1 MSIEKRNFTPSAQNP
16 QWYKLSLILPSIYNN
31 SMSVIE
37 AFQPMLDCIN
47 DVNQN
52 FNELVDWTNT
62 RDDEL
67 VDYLNQQ
74 LEDFTNAN
82 NEFYQKIDNLVQQFM
97 EDVTADIEAFKT
109 EIKQIVEDYKNY
121 LDQKYQE
128 FTENMTA
135 EFNALKQAFD
145 ELKAKVEKFMTD
157 MTAAFEAFKQEIMA
171 LIKGIQDDVADW
183 KEEWEQ
189 YKLQIKA
196 YVDGLF
202 DGLEQ
207 FIKDNLETIVKKLLK
222 EVFGETAGICLGYD
236 ADSNTINLLYDE
248 HFARDDQNRL
258 TLVAGAGGGGDS
270 IEAGQG
276 IGLQDNPENHKKTV
290 SVRLAAGGNLG
301 FDDDGGLKYT
311 GDTGG
316 SGDTVVAGQAIEITG
331 EENVKTINAKIATK
345 DTVGVVK
352 TGDPLVTGI
361 TIAADG
367 TISKYKWSA
376 VDVTDDQEIF
386 DSNMEN
392 ANPWTVDCKYNP
404 KDLQATLFIKLS
416 AQTLQEL
423 GLPTNVQITEW
434 AANPSL
440 DYETVPVVS
449 SVSTNDLIGQANCK
463 VTLSSNTSGHRV
475 RNGSGNLVFT
485 WTGKENVI
493 KVPFTVVHANM
504 ELDETNP
511 IKIDGQAIGSFGNYT
526 FTTLT
531 DKNIVFVMKD
541 GTEVSNI
548 GKLSYIQLTGKNID
562 IVSENNS
569 CSLQNRES
577 PLLQQKNI
585 VDGIVELKM
594 NPAVFGMSNNDAL
607 QTILSFYIKYNSAIW
622 DTFKVVSQQEDYNMD
637 NYTSNLSLTLEFP
650 NYHGANFVITSD
662 NPSLIGIGGYLVAS
676 KNVGA
681 NSAVSIFA
689 ARYGTAQV
697 SITTSYVTTFIK
709 TLDFTVT
716 ETNNQPHFA
725 VTTNSTLVGDT
736 GLDIANPKLDNSSY
750 QFSKAQGMITFWVNS
765 QPNNNLFAYIQR
777 FNPFIIETGT
787 GKKIGECSIG
797 DAGNYAVTNKV
808 LIFDFGTLDTGTEI
822 FAKFN
827 GNEQIGAYRVKI
839 GQVVD

>member
-135 EFNALKQAFD
+135 EFNALKQAFE

-157 MTAAFEAFKQEIMA
+157 MTAAFEAFKQEIMN
-171 LIKGIQDDVADW
+171 LIKGIQDEVADW
-183 KEEWEQ
+183 QEEWEQ

-207 FIKDNLETIVKKLLK
+207 FIKDNLETIVKRLLK

-248 HFARDDQNRL
+248 HFARDEQNRL
-258 TLVAGAGGGGDS
+258 TLVSGAGGGDS

-276 IGLQDNPENHKKTV
+276 IALQDNPETKKKTV
-290 SVRLAAGGNLG
+290 SVRLAAGGSLG
-301 FDDDGGLKYT
+301 FDETGAIKYT
-311 GDTGG
+311 GGTGG

-331 EENVKTINAKIATK
+331 EESVKTINAKIATK

-404 KDLQATLFIKLS
+404 EDLQATLYIKLS
-416 AQTLQEL
+416 AQTLEEL

-434 AANPSL
+434 TADPSL
-440 DYETVPVVS
+440 DYETIPVVS

-463 VTLSSNTSGHRV
+463 VILSANISGHRV
-475 RNGSGNLVFT
+475 RNGTGNLVFT

-511 IKIDGQAIGSFGNYT
+511 IKIDGQPIGSFGNYT

-548 GKLSYIQLTGKNID
+548 GKLCYPAVTSSQID
-562 IVSENNS
+562 IVSENSS

-577 PLLQQKNI
+577 PVLQQKNI

-594 NPAVFGMSNNDAL
+594 NPAAFGMSNNDAL
-607 QTILSFYIKYNSAIW
+607 QTVLQFYVKYNSAIW
-622 DTFKVVSQQEDYNMD
+622 DSFKVVSQQENYTMD
-637 NYTSNLSLTLEFP
+637 NYTSNLTLTLEFP
-650 NYHGANFVITSD
+650 GYHGANFVITSD
-662 NPSLIGIGGYLVAS
+662 NPSLIGIGGYLVGS

-681 NSAVSIFA
+681 NSNVTIFA
-689 ARYGTAQV
+689 ARFGTAQV
-697 SITTSYVTTFIK
+697 SITTSYVTSFIK
-709 TLDFTVT
+709 TVDFTVT

-750 QFSKAQGMITFWVNS
+750 QFSKAQGLITFWVK
-765 QPNNNLFAYIQR
+765 QEPMNNLFAWIGGGKDFILKLQNGTMIR
-777 FNPFIIETGT
+777 QFGTQNPKDILNANT
-787 GKKIGECSIG
+787 S
-797 DAGNYAVTNKV
+797 
-808 LIFDFGTLDTGTEI
+808 FDFQNIDVGTTIIASYPGTTEV
-822 FAKFN
+822 
-827 GNEQIGAYRVKI
+827 GAYDIVI
-839 GQVVD
+839 GKVVD

>member
-109 EIKQIVEDYKNY
+109 EIKQVVEDYKNY

-135 EFNALKQAFD
+135 EFNALKQAFE
-145 ELKAKVEKFMTD
+145 ELKAKVDKFMTD
-157 MTAAFEAFKQEIMA
+157 MTAAFEAFKQEIMN
-171 LIKGIQDDVADW
+171 LIKGIQDEVADW
-183 KEEWEQ
+183 QEEWEQ

-207 FIKDNLETIVKKLLK
+207 FIKDNLVTIVKKLLK

-258 TLVAGAGGGGDS
+258 TLVSGAGGGDS

-276 IGLQDNPENHKKTV
+276 VSLTDNPETYKKTV
-290 SVRLAAGGNLG
+290 AVKLAAGGNLG
-301 FDDDGGLKYT
+301 FDDDGALKYT
-311 GDTGG
+311 GETGG
-316 SGDTVVAGQAIEITG
+316 GDTILPGQAIKITG

-404 KDLQATLFIKLS
+404 QDLQATLYIKLS

-423 GLPTNVQITEW
+423 GLPTNVQITDW
-434 AANPSL
+434 VANPSL

-449 SVSTNDLIGQANCK
+449 SVSTTGLIGQANCK

-485 WTGKENVI
+485 WTGKENVF

-511 IKIDGQAIGSFGNYT
+511 IKIDGQAISSFGSYT
-526 FTTLT
+526 FETLT

-548 GKLSYIQLTGKNID
+548 GKLSYVALSGQYID

-569 CSLQNRES
+569 CSIQNRES
-577 PLLQQKNI
+577 PVLQQKNI

-594 NPAVFGMSNNDAL
+594 NPAAFGMSNNDGL
-607 QTILSFYIKYNSAIW
+607 QTVLQFYIKYNSAIW
-622 DTFKVVSQQEDYNMD
+622 DTFKVVNQKENYTMD
-637 NYTSNLSLTLEFP
+637 NYSSNLSLTLEFP
-650 NYHGANFVITSD
+650 GYHGANFVITSD

-676 KNVGA
+676 KNMNV
-681 NSAVSIFA
+681 NQAVNIFA
-689 ARYGTAQV
+689 ARFGTTQV
-697 SITTSYVTTFIK
+697 SITTSYITTFTK
-709 TLDFTVT
+709 TIDFTVT

-750 QFSKAQGMITFWVNS
+750 QFSKAQGLITFWVKNE
-765 QPNNNLFAYIQR
+765 PFNTLFVWIGGGKD
-777 FNPFIIETGT
+777 FILKLQTGT
-787 GKKIGECSIG
+787 IIRQFGSQNPKDFLNTETS
-797 DAGNYAVTNKV
+797 
-808 LIFDFGTLDTGTEI
+808 FDFQNVDVGTTVIASYPGTTEV
-822 FAKFN
+822 
-827 GNEQIGAYRVKI
+827 GAYSVVI
-839 GQVVD
+839 GKVVN

>member
-1 MSIEKRNFTPSAQNP
+1 MSIEKRNFTPSTQNP

-97 EDVTADIEAFKT
+97 EDVNADIEAFKT

-128 FTENMTA
+128 FTEHMTT
-135 EFNALKQAFD
+135 EFNALKQAFE

-207 FIKDNLETIVKKLLK
+207 FIKDNLETIVKRLLK

-248 HFARDDQNRL
+248 HFARDEQNRL
-258 TLVAGAGGGGDS
+258 TLVSGGGGGGDS

-276 IGLQDNPENHKKTV
+276 IGLQDNPETHKKTV
-290 SVRLAAGGNLG
+290 SVRLAAGGSLG
-301 FDDDGGLKYT
+301 FDESGAIKYT
-311 GDTGG
+311 GGSGG

-331 EENVKTINAKIATK
+331 EESIKTINAKIATK

-392 ANPWTVDCKYNP
+392 ANPWVVDCKYNP
-404 KDLQATLFIKLS
+404 VDLKANLYIKLS
-416 AQTLQEL
+416 AQTLEEL
-423 GLPTNVQITEW
+423 GIPNGVQITDW
-434 AANPSL
+434 AATPSF
-440 DYETVPVVS
+440 DYESIPVVS
-449 SVSTNDLIGQANCK
+449 SITTNELIGQANCK
-463 VTLSSNTSGHRV
+463 ITLSSNTSGHRV
-475 RNGSGNLVFT
+475 RNGTGTLVFT
-485 WTGKENVI
+485 WSGKENVI
-493 KVPFTVVHANM
+493 KVPFTVTHANM
-504 ELDETNP
+504 ELDDTNP
-511 IKIDGQAIGSFGNYT
+511 IKIDGQAIGSFGSYT
-526 FTTLT
+526 FETLT

-541 GTEVSNI
+541 GTEVTNI
-548 GKLSYIQLTGKNID
+548 GKLIYSTVGNYID

-569 CSLQNRES
+569 CSIQNRQS

-594 NPAVFGMSNNDAL
+594 NLATFGISNNDTL
-607 QTILSFYIKYNSAIW
+607 QTVLQFYVKYNSAIW
-622 DTFKVVSQQEDYNMD
+622 DTFKVVCQKEDYTID
-637 NYTSNLSLTLEFP
+637 NYSSNLTLTLEFP
-650 NYHGANFVITSD
+650 GYHGANFIITSD
-662 NPSLIGIGGYLVAS
+662 NPSLIGIGEYLVAS
-676 KNVGA
+676 KNVSA
-681 NSAVSIFA
+681 NSAVTIFA
-689 ARYGTAQV
+689 ARYGTTQV
-697 SITTSYVTTFIK
+697 SITTSYVTSFIK
-709 TLDFTVT
+709 TVDFTVT

-736 GLDIANPKLDNSSY
+736 GLDIANPKLDNTSY
-750 QFSKAQGMITFWVNS
+750 QFSKAQGLITFWVKS
-765 QPNNNLFAYIQR
+765 EPFVTTFAWIGGGKD
-777 FNPFIIETGT
+777 FILKLQTGT
-787 GKKIGECSIG
+787 VIRQFGSQNPKDILNGETS
-797 DAGNYAVTNKV
+797 
-808 LIFDFGTLDTGTEI
+808 FDFQSVDTGTTIIASYPGSTEV
-822 FAKFN
+822 
-827 GNEQIGAYRVKI
+827 GAYSIVI
-839 GQVVD
+839 GKVVD

>member
-82 NEFYQKIDNLVQQFM
+82 NEFYQKIDNLVQQFI

-109 EIKQIVEDYKNY
+109 EIKQVVEDYKNY

-135 EFNALKQAFD
+135 EFNALKQAFE
-145 ELKAKVEKFMTD
+145 ELKAKVDKFMTD
-157 MTAAFEAFKQEIMA
+157 MTAAFEAFKQEIMD

-189 YKLQIKA
+189 FKLQIKA

-207 FIKDNLETIVKKLLK
+207 FIKDNLETIVKRLLK

-248 HFARDDQNRL
+248 HFARDNQNRL
-258 TLVAGAGGGGDS
+258 TLVSGAGGGGDS

-276 IGLQDNPENHKKTV
+276 IGLQDNSENHKKTV
-290 SVRLAAGGNLG
+290 SVRLAPDSSLG
-301 FDDDGGLKYT
+301 FDDDGALKYT
-311 GDTGG
+311 GSTGG

-331 EENVKTINAKIATK
+331 EDSVKTINAKIATK

-352 TGDPLVTGI
+352 TGDPLVTGLDV
-361 TIAADG
+361 AADG
-367 TISKYKWSA
+367 TISIHKWTA
-376 VDVTDDQEIF
+376 IDTTADQEIF
-386 DSNMEN
+386 DSNMQDVMPN
-392 ANPWTVDCKYNP
+392 WNIDCKYNP
-404 KDLQATLFIKLS
+404 GDLQAKLYIKLS
-416 AQTLQEL
+416 ADTLQEL
-423 GLPTNVQITEW
+423 GLPTNVQIIDW
-434 AANPSL
+434 VADPSF
-440 DYETVPVVS
+440 DYETIPVVS
-449 SVSTNDLIGQANCK
+449 SVSTTGLIGQANC
-463 VTLSSNTSGHRV
+463 VITISSNVSGHRV
-475 RNGSGNLVFT
+475 RNGTGTLVFT

-493 KVPFTVVHANM
+493 RVPFTVTHANM

-511 IKIDGQAIGSFGNYT
+511 IKIDGQPIGSFGSYT
-526 FTTLT
+526 FETLT
-531 DKNIVFVMKD
+531 DKNIIFVMKD

-548 GKLSYIQLTGKNID
+548 GKLSYVQLAGQNFD

-594 NPAVFGMSNNDAL
+594 NPAVFGMSNNDSL
-607 QTILSFYIKYNSAIW
+607 QNVLQFYVNYNSAIW
-622 DTFKVVSQQEDYNMD
+622 DTFKIVNQQEDYTME
-637 NYTSNLSLTLEFP
+637 NYSSNLSLTFEFP
-650 NYHGANFVITSD
+650 GYHGDKFVITSD
-662 NPSLIGIGGYLVAS
+662 NPSLIGIGAYLVAS
-676 KNVGA
+676 KNMDV
-681 NSAVSIFA
+681 NQAVTIYA
-689 ARYGTAQV
+689 ARHGTTQV
-697 SITTSYVTTFIK
+697 SITTSYVTTFTK
-709 TLDFTVT
+709 TIDFTVT

-725 VTTNSTLVGDT
+725 VTTNSSLVGDT
-736 GLDIANPKLDNSSY
+736 GLDIANPKLNNSSY
-750 QFSKAQGMITFWVNS
+750 QFSKAQGLITFWVKNFPFNTTFVWIGGGKDFLLKLQNGTIIRQFGTQNS
-765 QPNNNLFAYIQR
+765 KDVLNSEVGFDFQSV
-777 FNPFIIETGT
+777 ETGT
-787 GKKIGECSIG
+787 TILASYP
-797 DAGNYAVTNKV
+797 GN
-808 LIFDFGTLDTGTEI
+808 TEV
-822 FAKFN
+822 
-827 GNEQIGAYRVKI
+827 GAYSVVI
-839 GQVVD
+839 GKVVD

>member
-128 FTENMTA
+128 FTEHMTA
-135 EFNALKQAFD
+135 EFNALKQAFE

-157 MTAAFEAFKQEIMA
+157 MTAAFEAFKQEIME

-276 IGLQDNPENHKKTV
+276 IGLTDNPENHKKTV
-290 SVRLAAGGNLG
+290 SVKLAAGGNLG

-311 GDTGG
+311 GGTGG
-316 SGDTVVAGQAIEITG
+316 DTIVPGQAIEITG
-331 EENVKTINAKIATK
+331 EENVKTVNAKIATK

-404 KDLQATLFIKLS
+404 EDLQATLYIKLS
-416 AQTLQEL
+416 TQTLEEL

-434 AANPSL
+434 AANPSF

-463 VTLSSNTSGHRV
+463 VTLSSNITGHRV

-493 KVPFTVVHANM
+493 KVPFTVTHANM

-541 GTEVSNI
+541 GTEVTNI
-548 GKLSYIQLTGKNID
+548 GKLCYVKLTGQNID

-569 CSLQNRES
+569 CSIQNRES

-594 NPAVFGMSNNDAL
+594 NPAVFGMSNNDSL
-607 QTILSFYIKYNSAIW
+607 QTVLQFYVKYNSAIW
-622 DTFKVVSQQEDYNMD
+622 DSFKVVSQQEDYNMD
-637 NYTSNLSLTLEFP
+637 NYTSNLTLTLEFP
-650 NYHGANFVITSD
+650 GYHGANFVITSD
-662 NPSLIGIGGYLVAS
+662 NPSLIGIGGYLVSS

-681 NSAVSIFA
+681 NSAVTIFA

-697 SITTSYVTTFIK
+697 SITTSYVTSFIK
-709 TLDFTVT
+709 NVDFTVT

-750 QFSKAQGMITFWVNS
+750 QFSKAQGIITFWIKS
-765 QPNNNLFAYIQR
+765 DPLNNLFADINRGSGFKIQASSGQVIAKCETND
-777 FNPFIIETGT
+777 FNVIVNDTKT
-787 GKKIGECSIG
+787 
-797 DAGNYAVTNKV
+797 Y
-808 LIFDFGTLDTGTEI
+808 DFSTLDVGTELYAE
-822 FAKFN
+822 FDGN
-827 GNEQIGAYRVKI
+827 GQVGAYRVKI

>member
-82 NEFYQKIDNLVQQFM
+82 NKFYQKIDNLVQQFM

-109 EIKQIVEDYKNY
+109 EIRQTVEDYKNY

-135 EFNALKQAFD
+135 EFNALKQAFE

-157 MTAAFEAFKQEIMA
+157 MTAAFEAFKQEIRA
-171 LIKGIQDDVADW
+171 LIKGIQDEVADW
-183 KEEWEQ
+183 QEEWEQ

-207 FIKDNLETIVKKLLK
+207 FIKDNLETIVKRLLK

-248 HFARDDQNRL
+248 HFARDEQNRL
-258 TLVAGAGGGGDS
+258 TLVSGGGGGGDS

-276 IGLQDNPENHKKTV
+276 IGLQDNTETHKKTV

-301 FDDDGGLKYT
+301 FDETGAIKYT
-311 GDTGG
+311 GGTGG

-386 DSNMEN
+386 DSNMKN
-392 ANPWTVDCKYNP
+392 ANPWTIDCKYNP
-404 KDLQATLFIKLS
+404 EDLQATLYIKLS

-434 AANPSL
+434 AANPSFY
-440 DYETVPVVS
+440 YETIPNVS

-463 VTLSSNTSGHRV
+463 VTLSAQNTRI
-475 RNGSGNLVFT
+475 RNGTGNLVFT

-504 ELDETNP
+504 ELDDTNP

-548 GKLSYIQLTGKNID
+548 GKLSYSAVTGAQLK
-562 IVSENNS
+562 IVSENDS
-569 CSLQNRES
+569 CSIQNPSS

-585 VDGIVELKM
+585 VDGIVELKL
-594 NPAVFGMSNNDAL
+594 NPAEFGISNNNAL
-607 QTILSFYIKYNSAIW
+607 QTVLSFYVKYNSAIW
-622 DTFKVVSQQEDYNMD
+622 DTFKVVSQKEDYTME

-650 NYHGANFVITSD
+650 GYHGAKFVITSD
-662 NPSLIGIGGYLVAS
+662 NPSLIGIGDYLVAS
-676 KNVGA
+676 KNVTA
-681 NSAVSIFA
+681 NSGVSIFA
-689 ARYGTAQV
+689 ARYGTTQV
-697 SITTSYVTTFIK
+697 SITTSYVTTFTK

-750 QFSKAQGMITFWVNS
+750 QFSKAQGLITFWVKSDPFNDK
-765 QPNNNLFAYIQR
+765 FAYVER
-777 FNPFIIETGT
+777 GVTF
-787 GKKIGECSIG
+787 KIKASSGQTIADFG
-797 DAGNYAVTNKV
+797 RNDPGRQIVYDTI
-808 LIFDFGTLDTGTEI
+808 IFDFSTLNVGTEL
-822 FAKFN
+822 FAEFS
-827 GNEQIGAYRVKI
+827 GNAQIGAYRVKI

>member
-97 EDVTADIEAFKT
+97 EDVNADIEAFKT

-128 FTENMTA
+128 FTEHMTG
-135 EFNALKQAFD
+135 EFNALKQSFE

-157 MTAAFEAFKQEIMA
+157 MTAAFEAFKQKIME
-171 LIKGIQDDVADW
+171 LIKGLQDEVANW
-183 KEEWEQ
+183 QEEWEQ

-258 TLVAGAGGGGDS
+258 TLVSGAGGGGDS

-276 IGLQDNPENHKKTV
+276 ISLTDNPENHKKIV
-290 SVRLAAGGNLG
+290 SVKLAAN
-301 FDDDGGLKYT
+301 GGLEFDESGALKST
-311 GDTGG
+311 GGG
-316 SGDTVVAGQAIEITG
+316 SGGGDTIVPGQAIEITG

-404 KDLQATLFIKLS
+404 EDLQATLYIKLS
-416 AQTLQEL
+416 AQTLTEL

-463 VTLSSNTSGHRV
+463 VTLSSNISGHRV

-493 KVPFTVVHANM
+493 KVPFTVTHANM

-511 IKIDGQAIGSFGNYT
+511 IKIDGQAIGSFGTYT

-548 GKLSYIQLTGKNID
+548 GKLCYSAVTATQID
-562 IVSENNS
+562 IVSENKS
-569 CSLQNRES
+569 CSIQNRES

-594 NPAVFGMSNNDAL
+594 KPAEFGMSNNDAL
-607 QTILSFYIKYNSAIW
+607 QTVLQFYVKYNSAIW

-650 NYHGANFVITSD
+650 GYHGDKFVITSD

-681 NSAVSIFA
+681 NTAVTIFA

-750 QFSKAQGMITFWVNS
+750 QFSKAQGVITFWIKS
-765 QPNNNLFAYIQR
+765 DPLNNLFAFINRGSGFKIQASSGQVIAR
-777 FNPFIIETGT
+777 CETNDFNVIVNDTKT
-787 GKKIGECSIG
+787 
-797 DAGNYAVTNKV
+797 Y
-808 LIFDFGTLDTGTEI
+808 DFSTLEVGTEI
-822 FAKFN
+822 FAEFD
-827 GNEQIGAYRVKI
+827 GNAQIGAYRVKI
-839 GQVVD
+839 GQVVN

>member
-62 RDDEL
+62 RDDDL

-97 EDVTADIEAFKT
+97 EDVNADIEAFKT

-128 FTENMTA
+128 FTEHMTA
-135 EFNALKQAFD
+135 EFNALKQAFE

-207 FIKDNLETIVKKLLK
+207 FIKDNLETIVKRLLK

-276 IGLQDNPENHKKTV
+276 IGLQDNPETQKKTV
-290 SVRLAAGGNLG
+290 SVKLAAGGNLG
-301 FDDDGGLKYT
+301 FDDVGGLKYT

-316 SGDTVVAGQAIEITG
+316 GVTIVPGQAIEITG

-404 KDLQATLFIKLS
+404 SDLHANLFIKLS
-416 AQTLQEL
+416 AQTLEEL
-423 GLPTNVQITEW
+423 GLPTNVQITDW

-449 SVSTNDLIGQANCK
+449 SVSTNGLIGQANCK
-463 VTLSSNTSGHRV
+463 VTLSSNISGHRV

-493 KVPFTVVHANM
+493 KVPFTVIHANM

-548 GKLSYIQLTGKNID
+548 GKLSYIQLTGQNID

-569 CSLQNRES
+569 CSLRNRES
-577 PLLQQKNI
+577 PVLQQKNI

-594 NPAVFGMSNNDAL
+594 NPAVFGMSINDSL
-607 QTILSFYIKYNSAIW
+607 QTVLQFYVKYNSAIW
-622 DTFKVVSQQEDYNMD
+622 DTFKVVSQKENYTMD
-637 NYTSNLSLTLEFP
+637 NYTSNLTLTLEFP
-650 NYHGANFVITSD
+650 GYHGDKFVITSD
-662 NPSLIGIGGYLVAS
+662 NPSLIGIGGYLVPS

-681 NSAVSIFA
+681 NTAVTIFA

-697 SITTSYVTTFIK
+697 SITTSYVTTFTK

-750 QFSKAQGMITFWVNS
+750 QFSKAQGLITFWVKS
-765 QPNNNLFAYIQR
+765 DPLNNLFAVINRGSSFKIQASSGQVIAR
-777 FNPFIIETGT
+777 CETNDFNVIVNDTKT
-787 GKKIGECSIG
+787 
-797 DAGNYAVTNKV
+797 Y
-808 LIFDFGTLDTGTEI
+808 DFSTLDVGTELY
-822 FAKFN
+822 AEFN
-827 GNEQIGAYRVKI
+827 GNTQVGAYRVKI

>member
-97 EDVTADIEAFKT
+97 EDVNADIEAFKT

-128 FTENMTA
+128 FTEHMTA
-135 EFNALKQAFD
+135 EFNALKQAFE
-145 ELKAKVEKFMTD
+145 ELKAKVEKFMTE

-248 HFARDDQNRL
+248 HFARDEQNRL

-270 IEAGQG
+270 IEAGKG
-276 IGLQDNPENHKKTV
+276 IDLADNPENHKKTI
-290 SVRLAAGGNLG
+290 SVKLAAGGNLG

-311 GDTGG
+311 GGTGV
-316 SGDTVVAGQAIEITG
+316 SGDTVVAGQAIEITA

-404 KDLQATLFIKLS
+404 RDLQATLYIKLS
-416 AQTLQEL
+416 AQTLTEL
-423 GLPTNVQITEW
+423 GLPTNVQITDW
-434 AANPSL
+434 VADPSL

-449 SVSTNDLIGQANCK
+449 SVSTIDLIGQANCK
-463 VTLSSNTSGHRV
+463 VTLSSNISGHRV
-475 RNGSGNLVFT
+475 RNGTGNLVFT

-511 IKIDGQAIGSFGNYT
+511 IKIDGQAIGSFGTYT

-548 GKLSYIQLTGKNID
+548 GKLTYIQLTGQNIH

-577 PLLQQKNI
+577 PMLQQKNI

-594 NPAVFGMSNNDAL
+594 NPAVFGMSNNDSL
-607 QTILSFYIKYNSAIW
+607 QTVLQFYVKYNSAIW
-622 DTFKVVSQQEDYNMD
+622 DTFKVVNQKENYNMD
-637 NYTSNLSLTLEFP
+637 NYTSNLTLTLEFP
-650 NYHGANFVITSD
+650 GYHGANFVITSD

-681 NSAVSIFA
+681 NSAVTIFA

-697 SITTSYVTTFIK
+697 SITTSYVTTFTK

-750 QFSKAQGMITFWVNS
+750 QFSKAQGVITFWVNS
-765 QPNNNLFAYIQR
+765 QPKNDLFAYIQR
-777 FNPFIIETGT
+777 IRPFIIETGT
-787 GKKIGECSIG
+787 GQQIGRCSTEG
-797 DAGNYAVTNKV
+797 NGNYPVDNKE
-808 LIFDFGTLDTGTEI
+808 LIFDFGTLDVGTEI
-822 FAKFN
+822 FAKFDGN
-827 GNEQIGAYRVKI
+827 GQIGAYRVKI

>member
-109 EIKQIVEDYKNY
+109 EIKQVVEDYKNY

-135 EFNALKQAFD
+135 EFNALKQAFE
-145 ELKAKVEKFMTD
+145 ELKAKVDKFMTD

-171 LIKGIQDDVADW
+171 LIKGIQDEVANW
-183 KEEWEQ
+183 QEEWEQ

-248 HFARDDQNRL
+248 HFARDEQNRL
-258 TLVAGAGGGGDS
+258 TLVSGVGGGDS

-276 IGLQDNPENHKKTV
+276 IGLQDNPETQKKTV
-290 SVRLAAGGNLG
+290 SVKLAAGGNLG

-311 GDTGG
+311 GETGG

-331 EENVKTINAKIATK
+331 EESVKTINAKIATK

-404 KDLQATLFIKLS
+404 EDLQATLYIKLS

-423 GLPTNVQITEW
+423 GLPTNVQITDW
-434 AANPSL
+434 AANLSL
-440 DYETVPVVS
+440 DYETVPDVS

-463 VTLSSNTSGHRV
+463 VTLSSTTSKHRV
-475 RNGSGNLVFT
+475 RNGTGNLVFT

-548 GKLSYIQLTGKNID
+548 GKLCYPVIASQID

-569 CSLQNRES
+569 CSIQNRES
-577 PLLQQKNI
+577 PVLQQKNI
-585 VDGIVELKM
+585 VDGIVEFKL
-594 NPAVFGMSNNDAL
+594 NPAAFGMSNKDAL
-607 QTILSFYIKYNSAIW
+607 QTVLQFYVKYNSAIW
-622 DTFKVVSQQEDYNMD
+622 DSFKVVSQQEDYTMD

-650 NYHGANFVITSD
+650 GYHGANFVITSD
-662 NPSLIGIGGYLVAS
+662 NPSLIGIGEYLVGS

-681 NSAVSIFA
+681 NYAVSIFA
-689 ARYGTAQV
+689 ARFGTTQV
-697 SITTSYVTTFIK
+697 SITTSYVTTFTK
-709 TLDFTVT
+709 TIDFTVT

-750 QFSKAQGMITFWVNS
+750 QFSKAQGLITFWVNS
-765 QPNNNLFAYIQR
+765 QPKNDLFAYIQR
-777 FNPFIIETGT
+777 GNPFTIETSTGQVIVDCGT
-787 GKKIGECSIG
+787 G
-797 DAGNYAVTNKV
+797 DNGNYMVNNRNFV
-808 LIFDFGTLDTGTEI
+808 FDFSTLDVGTEI
-822 FAKFN
+822 FAKYN
-827 GNEQIGAYRVKI
+827 GNQQIGAYRVKI
-839 GQVVD
+839 GQVVN